1 VPEGHTLHRLA
12 RRHLETFGGRT
23 VHVTS
28 PQGRFAAG
36 AARLDGTVLRAT
48 QAHGKHLFLGFS
60 PPTSQ
65 DVDALGA
72 RRPGRRRPRP
82 DRWLHVHL
90 GLIGTFVFGT
100 APTPPARG
108 AVRLRIESEDAWAD
122 LRGPTACELLTDGDV
137 AGVRARLGADPLR
150 PDADP
155 HVAYRRIRRS
165 TVPIGALLMQ
175 QEVVAGVGNVYRAE
189 LLFRHRLDPWMP
201 GRELA
206 EAAWEALWGD
216 LVVLMRD
223 GLRRGRIV
231 TTLPKDRPHRSGPVR
246 DGEAHYVYR
255 RTGLPCFVCATLIVT
270 EPMAGRNLYRC
281 PYCQKGGQDDGGLP
295 VEVGIQPQGDDE
307 DHDEAVWPR

>member
-36 AARLDGTVLRAT
+36 AARLDGTLLRVA

-60 PPTSQ
+60 PSAPYDGDGPDS
-65 DVDALGA
+65 VPA
-72 RRPGRRRPRP
+72 RRRPRP

-100 APTPPARG
+100 APPPPPKG
-108 AVRLRIESEDAWAD
+108 ALRLRIESDEAWAD
-122 LRGPTACELLTDGDV
+122 LRGPAACELLTEGEV
-137 AGVRARLGADPLR
+137 AGIRTRLGPDPLR
-150 PDADP
+150 RDADP
-155 HVAYRRIRRS
+155 HRAFVRIRRS
-165 TVPIGALLMQ
+165 TVPIGALLVQ

-189 LLFRHRLDPWMP
+189 LLYRHRLDPWMP
-201 GRELA
+201 GRELS

-223 GLRRGRIV
+223 GVRRGRIV
-231 TTLPKDRPHRSGPVR
+231 TTLPQDRPHRSGPVR
-246 DGEAHYVYR
+246 EGEAHYVYR
-255 RTGLPCFVCATLIVT
+255 RTGMPCFVCGTLIAS
-270 EPMAGRNLYRC
+270 EPMAGRTLYSC
-281 PYCQKGGQDDGGLP
+281 PYCQKS
-295 VEVGIQPQGDDE
+295 QPE
-307 DHDEAVWPR
+307 